1 MKLVLFDLD
10 GTLMLTG
17 GAGLR
22 AMERA
27 GHLVFDRPF
36 SLDGIMIGGSMD
48 PLLYVEATTR
58 LRIADA
64 QTLHERF
71 RDQYLLELERELTDS
86 AANVRVMPGF
96 PDLLHELREQPDIA
110 VGMVTGNY
118 AAAVPIKLSAIG
130 FEVDWFE
137 HNAFGD
143 EGPDRPAL
151 VKLAIDRF
159 TGTTGLSIDAA
170 DVVVVG
176 DTPRDVH
183 CAKANGCG
191 CLAVGT
197 GRYPLDELL
206 EAGADVAV
214 ADLADPRP
222 LHAMLQ

>member
-27 GHLVFDRPF
+27 GHVVFERPF

-64 QTLHERF
+64 EALHERF
-71 RDQYLLELERELTDS
+71 RDQYLLELERELADS
-86 AANVRVMPGF
+86 AADVRVMPGF
-96 PDLLHELREQPDIA
+96 PDLLHDLRGQPD
-110 VGMVTGNY
+110 VGLGMVTGNY
-118 AAAVPIKLSAIG
+118 TAAVPIKLSAIE
-130 FEVDWFE
+130 FEVGWFE

-151 VKLAIDRF
+151 VRLAIDRYMQA
-159 TGTTGLSIDAA
+159 TGQTIDVA
-170 DVVVVG
+170 DVVIVG

-206 EAGADVAV
+206 EAGADAAV
-214 ADLADPRP
+214 ADLADPAP